1 MAQIEPSLPKP
12 IQITAEHI
20 SFIGCSCFSELTKK
34 ENCYFYQEVRD
45 MGATIPT
52 CNYYAKLGHCPC
64 EDCKKYISKSTVFEM
79 VKNKVTN

>member
-1 MAQIEPSLPKP
+1 MKLDKVPMSTPN
-12 IQITAEHI
+12 TADYL
-20 SFIGCSCFSELTKK
+20 SFAGCGCPCKTNYK
-34 ENCYFYQEVRD
+34 ENCYFYEAVRD

-64 EDCKKYISKSTVFEM
+64 ENCKKYISKSTVFEM